1 MIKSQK
7 NTLKK
12 NKIIFFDVDGVLINS
27 LKNMNISWNSCMKKF
42 GIIKNFS
49 KYSVLIGLP
58 FEDILSNLNIKNNKK
73 LIKEHYGKTSKKNI
87 NKITLYPKVK
97 ESLNKLSKHYQLG
110 IVTSKSKGRTF
121 FFLKKFKL
129 IKYFKYISC
138 PQKGIK
144 GKPHSDQM
152 NLIIKKTKIK
162 KKMLF
167 LLVIRSLMRNVRIIQ
182 K

>member
-138 PQKGIK
+138 P
-144 GKPHSDQM
+144 
-152 NLIIKKTKIK
+152 
-162 KKMLF
+162 
-167 LLVIRSLMRNVRIIQ
+167 VRIIQ